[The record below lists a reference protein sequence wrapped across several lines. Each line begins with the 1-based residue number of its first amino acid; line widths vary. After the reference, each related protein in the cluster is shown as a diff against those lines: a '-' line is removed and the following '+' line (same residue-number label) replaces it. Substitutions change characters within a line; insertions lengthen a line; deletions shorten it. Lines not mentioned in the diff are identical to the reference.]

1 MWYTIIHVIFSLCPL
16 VVRSRSLHRLWIL
29 QLQLPGLWHRQPL
42 QWICRFVEPQCDF
55 YFGVNVHR
63 VSYSI
68 AHYPTMCP
76 CAVSGMAELD
86 YGLYPSREMQMDWL
100 RVYLQAYK
108 LFTKKTEEVSP
119 RELETLYVQVNKFAL
134 VRRNMFAHTHTHTPA
149 TQSHTLTH
157 IVSYYFNLISNLFLL
172 RLLTSFGVSGHS
184 SRPNTPPSTL
194 TSSGKL
200 LCECV
205 KGSEQCVVT
214 PWVRIT

>member
-1 MWYTIIHVIFSLCPL
+1 
-16 VVRSRSLHRLWIL
+16 
-29 QLQLPGLWHRQPL
+29 
-42 QWICRFVEPQCDF
+42 
-55 YFGVNVHR
+55 
-63 VSYSI
+63 
-68 AHYPTMCP
+68 MCP

-134 VRRNMFAHTHTHTPA
+134 VRRNMLAHTHTHTPA

>member
-1 MWYTIIHVIFSLCPL
+1 M
-16 VVRSRSLHRLWIL
+16 
-29 QLQLPGLWHRQPL
+29 
-42 QWICRFVEPQCDF
+42 
-55 YFGVNVHR
+55 
-63 VSYSI
+63 SYSV
-68 AHYPTMCP
+68 AHYTTMRP

-134 VRRNMFAHTHTHTPA
+134 VRRNMLPHTHTSA

-157 IVSYYFNLISNLFLL
+157 IVSYYFNLITYLFLL

-200 LCECV
+200 LRECV
-205 KGSEQCVVT
+205 KGSEQCVAT